1 MIFTSYPKISF
12 INNKK
17 RITQKISSII
27 NKGNFINSYEVHKF
41 ENDFS
46 KFIGK
51 KYAASVGNA
60 TDALF
65 LSLKSLGI
73 SKGDNVMTV
82 SHTATAT
89 ITAIMR
95 TGAIPIFIDIDE
107 KDFNINLSIIEKKI
121 TKNVKAI
128 IVVHLYGQSCNM
140 NKLIKIS
147 NKFKLP
153 LIEDCSQCAGSFF
166 QNKRLGSLGLISCF
180 SFFPTKNLSTIGD
193 GGCVLSNNS
202 NIIKKIKSLREYGWD
217 KSRNSRFTGINS
229 RLDEIHAGILNIN
242 LKKLDLSN
250 KERRKIAKKYNEEI
264 KNNLII
270 LPNENEFSYHVYHH
284 YVIRV
289 KKRDKFLNYM
299 KKNGYFLGIH
309 YRLPVHK
316 QKILKEK
323 NHKLP
328 ITEKI
333 SKEIVSL
340 PIYFGL
346 KIHEQIKIIKT
357 INSYSA

>member
-12 INNKK
+12 INNKNK
-17 RITQKISSII
+17 ITKKISSII
-27 NKGNFINSYEVHKF
+27 NKGNYINSYEVNKF
-41 ENDFS
+41 EKDFS
-46 KFIGK
+46 KFIGM

-65 LSLKSLGI
+65 LSLKSLDI
-73 SKGDNVMTV
+73 SKGDKVITV

-95 TGAIPIFIDIDE
+95 TGADPIFIDIDE
-107 KDFNINLSIIEKKI
+107 KDFNINLINIENKI
-121 TKNVKAI
+121 TKNTKAI
-128 IVVHLYGQSCNM
+128 VVVHLYGQSCEM

-147 NKFKLP
+147 NKFKIP

-193 GGCVLSNNS
+193 GGCVLSNN
-202 NIIKKIKSLREYGWD
+202 NKIIKKIKSLREYGWD
-217 KSRNSRFTGINS
+217 KSRNSMFTGINS

-242 LKKLDLSN
+242 LKNLDVYN
-250 KERRKIAKKYNEEI
+250 KVRRKIANKYNEGI
-264 KNNLII
+264 HNNLIT
-270 LPNENEFSYHVYHH
+270 LPKENDFNYHVYHH

-289 KKRDKFLNYM
+289 KKRYKFLNYM
-299 KKNGYFLGIH
+299 KKYGFFLGIH

-323 NHKLP
+323 NYKLP

-346 KIHEQIKIIKT
+346 KINEQIKIIKA